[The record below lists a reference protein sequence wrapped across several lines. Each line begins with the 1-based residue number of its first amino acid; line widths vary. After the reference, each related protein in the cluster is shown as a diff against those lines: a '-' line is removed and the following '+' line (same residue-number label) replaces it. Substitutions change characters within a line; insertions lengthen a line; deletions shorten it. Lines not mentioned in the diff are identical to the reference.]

1 MPSLDDGGRHETS
14 GFCHWQ
20 AWLLPAERLPLSAT
34 RGDAE
39 LTDTSRKPAA
49 RAEAAEDLST
59 GSGAPLANERTLE
72 QALGLQV
79 RSLRRDLDLTV
90 SDVASA
96 AGISVGMLSKIENGL
111 ISPSLATLQSIAT
124 VLNVPISTLFSSFE
138 EKRDC
143 SFVPAGQGV
152 HIERR
157 GTKVG
162 HQYELLGH
170 ALGGEVAVEPYLITL
185 SEEAVPY
192 TGFRHAGVE
201 FIHML
206 TGEVVYR
213 HGDRAYHL
221 RPGDSLLFD
230 SAATHGPEELVV
242 RPMTYL
248 SIIIYPREPER

>member
-1 MPSLDDGGRHETS
+1 MGEAQQKRGKDTAKGAGKGKGAAMGAGAAMSAASAETMGIEPAGDDLR
-14 GFCHWQ
+14 
-20 AWLLPAERLPLSAT
+20 
-34 RGDAE
+34 
-39 LTDTSRKPAA
+39 
-49 RAEAAEDLST
+49 T
-59 GSGAPLANERTLE
+59 GSGAPGANERTLE

-79 RSLRRDLDLTV
+79 RAIRRDLDLTV
-90 SDVASA
+90 SDLASA

-111 ISPSLATLQSIAT
+111 ISPSLSTLQAISN

-192 TGFRHAGVE
+192 TGFAHAGVE

-206 TGEVVYR
+206 SGEVIYR
-213 HGDRAYHL
+213 HGDRSYHL

-230 SAATHGPEELVV
+230 SAATHGPEQLLV

-248 SIIIYPREPER
+248 SIIVYPREPR